1 MDYFLSCDWGST
13 AFRLWLAAPAGAG
26 TVEGAEGLISAGVQ
40 SGKGATVIAM
50 SVPRAAGA
58 QAREW
63 AFAAHLDEMI
73 ADLQKQTDTPLAGL
87 PVVISGMATSAHGW
101 RELPYAETPFAV
113 DGSDLVFAREQLP
126 DADGAERTVYFVS
139 GLRTDR
145 DVMRGEEIEIVGLFS
160 TPSWRE
166 LRSDSL
172 LVLPGTHAKH
182 VLVRDGKVVDYR
194 THMTGELFEVLCKHS
209 VLRLTT
215 RKPDDAEPRHL
226 KAFGA
231 GVRRVRDE
239 GLSSSLFLVRT
250 NGLFDRYPPDENA
263 SFLSGLLIGN
273 ELADLVT
280 HYTTGRIVLCA
291 GAFFQPFYAAA
302 LEELGAAER
311 TLSVPPATVDILP
324 VLGHA
329 AFLARHA

>member
-1 MDYFLSCDWGST
+1 MDHFLSCDWGST
-13 AFRLWLAAPAGAG
+13 AFRLRLVAPAEAG
-26 TVEGAEGLISAGVQ
+26 TAEISAEVQ

-73 ADLQKQTDTPLAGL
+73 DALQEKSDISLAGL

-101 RELPYAETPFAV
+101 RELPYAEAPFATN
-113 DGSDLVFAREQLP
+113 GSDMVFAQEQLP
-126 DADGAERTVYFVS
+126 AADGDERTLYFVS

-145 DVMRGEEIEIVGLFS
+145 DVMRGEEMEIAGLFS
-160 TPSWRE
+160 TASWRE
-166 LRSDSL
+166 FRNDCL

-194 THMTGELFEVLCKHS
+194 THMTGELFGVLCKHS

-215 RKPDDAEPRHL
+215 AKPGDDAEPRHL
-226 KAFGA
+226 KAFRA

-280 HYTTGRIVLCA
+280 HYTTGRIILCA
-291 GAFFQPFYAAA
+291 GVGFQPSYAAA

-311 TLSVPPATVDILP
+311 TLSVPPETTDILP
-324 VLGHA
+324 ALGHT